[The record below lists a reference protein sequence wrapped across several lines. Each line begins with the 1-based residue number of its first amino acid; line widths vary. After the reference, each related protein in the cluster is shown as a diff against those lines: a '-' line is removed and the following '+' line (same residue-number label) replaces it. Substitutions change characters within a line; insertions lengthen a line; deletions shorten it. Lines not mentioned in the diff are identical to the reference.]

1 MLCTNPNCECK
12 PGTYANQNPP
22 RPIDP
27 PMDSSEWRGADAVKF
42 ETYMLD
48 ALDQTLSLR
57 RAGFKTR
64 LAQRRFLN
72 RFDVVTVAATYPD
85 RPNRKERGCEA

>member
-1 MLCTNPNCECK
+1 MNNRELYTLPNTES
-12 PGTYANQNPP
+12 GF
-22 RPIDP
+22 
-27 PMDSSEWRGADAVKF
+27 V
-42 ETYMLD
+42 L

-72 RFDVVTVAATYPD
+72 RFDVVTVEATYPD
-85 RPNRKERGCEA
+85 RPNRKERGCYGNV